1 MMHNKPQRSEGS
13 GAPLDHRIDEA
24 LKERYQ
30 PPSTDA
36 ILRAAGV
43 ASTDSPDTKGRPSS
57 PGPSGP
63 TILTVLAAAAAL
75 AAGVFFYGKSGG
87 ETAVP
92 QDERVAGW
100 ITKYDDLNDG
110 GAVPACDCD
119 PPCESFADHCYQTFA
134 HVLDIPAEA
143 AVELLGPSCCDPNE
157 GSVSLAARCGEETV
171 CLFVLLREA
180 APIIHEKLRRG
191 LSIHRRDFGALSA
204 FELSS
209 QSEPAILPHLV
220 LN

>member
-1 MMHNKPQRSEGS
+1 MHNKPQRSEGS
-13 GAPLDHRIDEA
+13 KAPLDHRIDEA

-43 ASTDSPDTKGRPSS
+43 ASAEGTPSS
-57 PGPSGP
+57 QGPSGP

-87 ETAVP
+87 EVAGP
-92 QDERVAGW
+92 QDKRVADW
-100 ITKYDDLNDG
+100 ITTYDDLNDG

-134 HVLDIPAEA
+134 QVLDIPAEA
-143 AVELLGPSCCDPNE
+143 AVELLGPSCCDPTE